1 MSELN
6 AIGGV
11 ELSSIAKGYETAD
24 LMLKT
29 ANVKLLL
36 SRSICPGKYL
46 VLISGEVGDVNAS
59 IEAGANAASY
69 CLADNFVIPNV
80 HPGVFPAIENTV
92 IAQSPGA
99 LGVIEAFSVS
109 AIIEAAD
116 AAAKASD
123 VKLIEIRIAMAIG
136 GKGFAVMTGGVAAV
150 QTSVAAGAALVAK
163 KGLLVDK
170 VVIPNPKK
178 ELFGENI

>member
-11 ELSSIAKGYETAD
+11 ELSSIAKGYEVAD

-29 ANVKLLL
+29 SDVRLLL

-46 VLISGEVGDVNAS
+46 VLVSGKVGDVNS
-59 IEAGANAASY
+59 SVEAGANAGSY
-69 CLADNFVIPNV
+69 CLADSFVIPNI

-92 IAQSPGA
+92 MVQNPGA
-99 LGVIEAFSVS
+99 MGVIEAFSVS

-116 AAAKASD
+116 AAAKAAD
-123 VKLIEIRIAMAIG
+123 VTLMEIRIAMAIG
-136 GKGFAVMTGGVAAV
+136 GKGFAVMTGSVAAV
-150 QTSVAAGAALVAK
+150 ETAVGAGAVLVSK
-163 KGLLVDK
+163 KGLLVEK
-170 VVIPNPKK
+170 TVIPNPKK